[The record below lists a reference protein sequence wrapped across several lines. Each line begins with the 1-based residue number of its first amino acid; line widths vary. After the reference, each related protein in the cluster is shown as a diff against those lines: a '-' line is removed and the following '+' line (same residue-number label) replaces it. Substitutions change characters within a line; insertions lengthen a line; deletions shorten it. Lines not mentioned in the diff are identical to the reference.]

1 MKEKIITKVKA
12 LLAELSS
19 RPNSGGL
26 VYRQGNSLYLNG
38 QCKKL
43 SESET
48 HFEFLVDDKHGDY
61 FVTIDFDGQLRSG
74 CTCKSQQLCRHQ
86 IASYLQLNQRL
97 SINLSSIPEEG
108 IKYSREGMIKRVIE
122 ERRTKAKKAKYAI
135 EFADNIYGEHL
146 LTNEKGTQYNITFR
160 DLERKHGYCSCPDY
174 RTNKLGTCKHL
185 IFAFEKIS
193 ADKSIVPENLPG
205 YPFIE
210 VFLNPFRENKIS
222 WFHPEKPSGEV
233 AELLY
238 RYFGHKNFIEDDM
251 ADSFTGFI
259 NKASKHKQI
268 LIRPEVPEKVNQIS
282 EAFSMARLKQQ
293 TQLSFP
299 EFKTNLLP
307 FQKEGIKFATF
318 NTGAIIADEM
328 GLGKSIQA
336 IGSALLKRQLFGFQH
351 TLIVC
356 PASLKSQWGNE
367 IEQFTGEVLMD
378 LEDAAI
384 GAQEGIIPG
393 KWPFFTVISYEALA
407 ENFELI
413 NDNPP
418 GFLILDEAQRLINYE
433 NQIFT
438 ILRAI
443 PRKHIL
449 ALTGVPIKSKLI
461 ELYSL
466 VLLVD
471 PGLLTPLW
479 EFSYQHCYFDKDK
492 SNKITGFYN
501 LDKLNKKLEKVLIRR
516 QKHEVIDELPTVSKF
531 DIPVKMHPAQISLHK
546 IFVADALDLVNKN
559 HLSKYDVQQLA
570 GLARNMRMACNST
583 YLIDNS
589 TNVSPKLEELDHILN
604 GKLDIRQSKRR
615 VVIFTEWKRMMNII
629 AKMLE
634 NNKVDFVEITED
646 MPAKNKQLLLT
657 KFKDDDECKILLAT
671 DGGADGLNFTMAD
684 TIINFDAPLSTSQK
698 NLRFGSIGD
707 FGKNMPNL
715 TIINLIS
722 DDSIETWPTQQSG
735 LDQNL
740 IDKIFAIQDADQ
752 AGEIT
757 QDGKKKLKDELE
769 KLREKLNAIKY
780 QESTPAQ
787 AKPATGQMVLDFSD
801 DDPGGPI
808 PKKQT
813 NQLIPETTQGQKQ
826 TQNKVR
832 KKELQMALKSG
843 VDFFSQLINISTGK
857 SVDLKGKDINVDM
870 DSGEIVI
877 KFKFSDTPISNTVKP
892 SK

>member
-1 MKEKIITKVKA
+1 MKKTIITKVKA
-12 LLAELSS
+12 LLTELSS

-26 VYRQGNSLYLNG
+26 AYRQGNNLYLNG

-48 HFEFLVDDKHGDY
+48 HFEFSVDDKHGDF
-61 FVTIDFDGQLRSG
+61 FVTIDFDEQLRSG
-74 CTCKSQQLCRHQ
+74 CSCKSHQLCRHQ
-86 IASYLQLNQRL
+86 IASYLQLHQRL
-97 SINLSSIPEEG
+97 SLNLASIPGEG
-108 IKYSREGMIKRVIE
+108 VKYSREGMIKRVIE
-122 ERRTKAKKAKYAI
+122 ERRIKAKKAKYSI

-146 LTNEKGTQYNITFR
+146 LVNEKGTQYNITFR

-185 IFAFEKIS
+185 IFAYEKIS
-193 ADKSIVPENLPG
+193 ADKSLLSENLPD

-238 RYFGHKNFIEDDM
+238 RYFGHKNFIEDEM

-259 NKASKHKQI
+259 NSASKYKQI
-268 LIRPEVPEKVNQIS
+268 LIRPEVPEKVNRIS
-282 EAFSMARLKQQ
+282 EAFSMAHLKKQ

-299 EFKTNLLP
+299 EIKTNLLP

-336 IGSALLKRQLFGFQH
+336 IGSALLKRQLFGFQR

-356 PASLKSQWGNE
+356 PASLKNQWSSE
-367 IEQFTGEVLMD
+367 IEQFTGEVLID
-378 LEDAAI
+378 LEDATNGI
-384 GAQEGIIPG
+384 PEGIIPG
-393 KWPFFTVISYEALA
+393 KLPFFTVISYENLA
-407 ENFELI
+407 GNFEMI
-413 NDNPP
+413 KNSPP
-418 GFLILDEAQRLINYE
+418 DFLILDEAQRLINYE

-438 ILRAI
+438 ILKSI

-449 ALTGVPIKSKLI
+449 ALTGASIESKLI

-501 LDKLNKKLEKVLIRR
+501 LDKLNKKLDKVLIRR

-531 DIPVKMHPAQISLHK
+531 DIPVKMYPAQIRLYKS
-546 IFVADALDLVNKN
+546 FVTDALNLVNKN
-559 HLSKYDVQQLA
+559 YLSKSDSQQLA
-570 GLARNMRMACNST
+570 VLARNMRMVSNST
-583 YLIDNS
+583 YLIDNN

-629 AKMLE
+629 AKMIE

-646 MPAKNKQLLLT
+646 VPAKNKQLLLN
-657 KFKDDDECKILLAT
+657 KFKEDDDCKILLVT
-671 DGGADGLNFTMAD
+671 DSGTGGLSLTMAD
-684 TIINFDAPLSTSQK
+684 TIISFDAPLSTSQK
-698 NLRFGSIGD
+698 NLRFGGIGA
-707 FGKNMPNL
+707 FGENMPNL

-722 DDSIETWPTQQSG
+722 DNSIETWPTQQPG
-735 LDQNL
+735 LDQNI
-740 IDKIFAIQDADQ
+740 IDHLLSLQDADQ
-752 AGEIT
+752 VGEIT
-757 QDGKKKLKDELE
+757 HDGKKKLKGELE
-769 KLREKLNAIKY
+769 KLHEKLNAIDL
-780 QESTPAQ
+780 QEGLPTKT
-787 AKPATGQMVLDFSD
+787 KPATGQMELNFSD
-801 DDPGGPI
+801 DEPESVLSEG
-808 PKKQT
+808 QT
-813 NQLIPETTQGQKQ
+813 NQLMPETSDGNKQ

-832 KKELQMALKSG
+832 KKELQKALKSG
-843 VDFFSQLINISTGK
+843 VDFLSQLINISTGK
-857 SVDLKGKDINVDM
+857 SVEMKGKDIAVDM

-877 KFKFSDTPISNTVKP
+877 KFKFSDDLK
-892 SK
+892 